1 MWLIV
6 MLQKLGSQRTWKMES
21 FKMKLARLSNKK
33 VPALALIVVALVGM
47 VMGVI
52 AASSIA
58 SNDNFTGELGVN
70 HNNSGTLSP
79 ADNGFFVV
87 LNGFS
92 NNITTSV
99 TFGAAGTNK
108 VLMNT
113 LTAGDWCEK
122 LTFTGISGDS
132 ATHNGKVTVQNGSG
146 PTGGTI
152 LNGLNQQTFTLV
164 GGGASATGTV
174 TMYLDL
180 GSGTIANP
188 VGVYVTTS

>member
-1 MWLIV
+1 
-6 MLQKLGSQRTWKMES
+6 MES

-33 VPALALIVVALVGM
+33 VPALALVVVALAGM

-52 AASSIA
+52 AASSITA
-58 SNDNFTGELGVN
+58 NDNFTGEAGVN
-70 HNNSGTLSP
+70 HNNSGTLNP
-79 ADNGFFVV
+79 TDNGLFVV
-87 LNGFS
+87 LNAFS
-92 NNITTSV
+92 SNITTSV
-99 TFGAAGTNK
+99 TFGASGNNR
-108 VLMNT
+108 VLMNA
-113 LTAGDWCEK
+113 LVVGDWCEK

-152 LNGLNQQTFTLV
+152 LNSLNQQAFTMV

-188 VGVYVTTS
+188 VGVYVTTN